1 MQMKA
6 SSERLA
12 KVGRGQYKSEGIHVD
27 WAIACD

>member
-12 KVGRGQYKSEGIHVD
+12 KVVMGQYKSEEIHAD